1 MPHNYIIT
9 LITINILPFIEITK
23 LIFRLNFPMHRY
35 YISYLE
41 NDVLYLMN
49 ILIRNI
55 AGNIAKGKKGLVSK
69 KLYMR
74 FLYLPLFLGLLIRI
88 KLFYTLLEY
97 PVRLTFFPEL
107 ILVLQFF
114 LV

>member
-23 LIFRLNFPMHRY
+23 LIFRLIFPMHRY
-35 YISYLE
+35 CISYLE

-55 AGNIAKGKKGLVSK
+55 AKGKKGLVSK
-69 KLYMR
+69 N
-74 FLYLPLFLGLLIRI
+74 
-88 KLFYTLLEY
+88 YTCAFSIY
-97 PVRLTFFPEL
+97 HYS
-107 ILVLQFF
+107 
-114 LV
+114 